1 MTTDPASMEDVL
13 WWHDLPPE
21 DKCRVLRLA
30 IADLLVPTPHDPVV
44 VARLVDDYH
53 ELLND
58 RAECSC

>member
-13 WWHDLPPE
+13 WWHELPPE

-44 VARLVDDYH
+44 VATLANDY
-53 ELLND
+53 
-58 RAECSC
+58 RASREEEAPC